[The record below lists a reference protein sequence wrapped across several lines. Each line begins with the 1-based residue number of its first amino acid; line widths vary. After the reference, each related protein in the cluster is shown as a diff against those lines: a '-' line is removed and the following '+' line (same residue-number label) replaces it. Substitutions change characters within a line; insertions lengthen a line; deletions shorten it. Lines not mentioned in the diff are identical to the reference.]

1 MHGSDFSTPDTP
13 ALKALE
19 RGATNNK
26 ILNIVDNKL
35 KLTLVQNSSTLQ

>member
-26 ILNIVDNKL
+26 ILNLVDNK
-35 KLTLVQNSSTLQ
+35 T

>member
-1 MHGSDFSTPDTP
+1 MHVSDFSTPDTPGGP

-26 ILNIVDNKL
+26 ILNLVDNKA
-35 KLTLVQNSSTLQ
+35 

>member
-19 RGATNNK
+19 RGATNKKNP
-26 ILNIVDNKL
+26 
-35 KLTLVQNSSTLQ
+35 QFSRQ